1 MLSKTDQSSAMDN
14 FTVLGRIGA
23 GAHGIVMKARHKKSC
38 KLVALKKLLIKRPNE
53 GIPSAT
59 VREIKILQTVESP
72 YIVKLYYVFPQG
84 LGLVLVFEFLGL
96 NLSQIINNSKIDL
109 NESSIK
115 TYMVMLLKGLIY
127 LHSHSLMHRDLK
139 PDNLL
144 ISCDGRLK
152 IADLGLSR
160 IFSAEGE
167 RPYSHEVATRWYRAP
182 ELLYGSRSYT
192 QSMDLWST
200 GCIFGE
206 MLNRSPIFRGE
217 NDIDQL
223 GIVIKVLGT
232 FNEETWPGAKELPD
246 YSKITFPSMQ
256 PIPLEEIVPD
266 ASKEAQSLL
275 KAFLVYDGKIR
286 VEADTALRHRFF
298 NSHPIATPLK
308 YMPKSEEL
316 FGKTSPDTSQSFEN
330 NIQEEFDKLK
340 DLPSSLVIPK

>member
-59 VREIKILQTVESP
+59 QKEKGRIRM
-72 YIVKLYYVFPQG
+72 KL
-84 LGLVLVFEFLGL
+84 
-96 NLSQIINNSKIDL
+96 
-109 NESSIK
+109 
-115 TYMVMLLKGLIY
+115 LL
-127 LHSHSLMHRDLK
+127 
-139 PDNLL
+139 
-144 ISCDGRLK
+144 DGTEHQN
-152 IADLGLSR
+152 
-160 IFSAEGE
+160 F
-167 RPYSHEVATRWYRAP
+167 Y
-182 ELLYGSRSYT
+182 
-192 QSMDLWST
+192 MDL
-200 GCIFGE
+200 E
-206 MLNRSPIFRGE
+206 
-217 NDIDQL
+217 
-223 GIVIKVLGT
+223 VIHKVWICGLQAVYSVLGT

-340 DLPSSLVIPK
+340 RLALFISNT